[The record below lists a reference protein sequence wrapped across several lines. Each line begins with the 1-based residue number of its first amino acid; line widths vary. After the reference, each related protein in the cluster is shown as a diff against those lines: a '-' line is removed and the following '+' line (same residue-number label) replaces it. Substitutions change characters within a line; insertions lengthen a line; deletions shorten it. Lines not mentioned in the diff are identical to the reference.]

1 MKKKELLQKSST
13 VAAVVLAAALMDPTA
28 AQASAMDASAV
39 SSSSQVLEQSVSSNS
54 ENAVETE
61 TAESQDTADE
71 TDSNIPDTPDAEPSP
86 ETSASSDTD
95 TAETASDDIS
105 DASAVSTQDDFT
117 PGWNTDDDGNVSYRD
132 ENGVWYQDEIREI
145 DGKKYYFNE
154 HGYLV
159 KDTEFSYDTS
169 DYTSHTFRA
178 QEDGSLLIDGW
189 YDKSYFDENGYKCYY
204 CVKKING
211 AYYGFDNDGNMFVA
225 DYGNHCIRMI
235 SADNIVTTV
244 AGHPGVAGY
253 KDGGPVE
260 SLFKNPWGVAVN
272 EQGDIYIADWGNARI
287 RKLVIE

>member
-13 VAAVVLAAALMDPTA
+13 VAAVVLAAALMDLTT

-39 SSSSQVLEQSVSSNS
+39 SSSSQVLEQSVSSDS
-54 ENAVETE
+54 EDAVETE
-61 TAESQDTADE
+61 TAESQDAADE

-95 TAETASDDIS
+95 TAETAFSESTEIENASAETASDDIS
-105 DASAVSTQDDFT
+105 DASEVSTQDDFT

-189 YDKSYFDENGYKCYY
+189 YDKSYFDENGHKCYY
-204 CVKKING
+204 CVKKIHG
-211 AYYGFDNDGNMFVA
+211 VYYGFDNDGNMLDDCAF
-225 DYGNHCIRMI
+225 
-235 SADNIVTTV
+235 
-244 AGHPGVAGY
+244 
-253 KDGGPVE
+253 
-260 SLFKNPWGVAVN
+260 
-272 EQGDIYIADWGNARI
+272 
-287 RKLVIE
+287 